1 MRSILLVLFLSLLSS
16 SLFSQNTY
24 SNEIEEK
31 IKAFENGLAGRIKI
45 EGEADYNILERMK
58 ALNVKGLSIAVVHNY
73 KIEWAKAYGWADEA
87 EKRKLTTETLFEP
100 GSISKSL
107 NAVGILKLVQDKKL
121 DLNVD
126 INNYLTSWK
135 FPYDALSKNKKIT
148 LAHLLSH
155 SAGLTVHG
163 FPGYDQEE
171 KKPSLPQVLDGT
183 PPANTPA
190 VRSQFEPGLKFQ
202 YSGGGTTIS
211 QLILTDVT
219 KQAYDVFMYENVLKP
234 MGMLNSSYSQPP
246 AKDKLALC
254 SSAYHKD
261 GSPVPHKFH
270 VYPEQAAAGLWMTPS
285 DLCNYIIET
294 QLAYEGKSSK
304 VLNQEMTKLR
314 LTPYNDESAALGVFI
329 ENHNNSIYFQ
339 HSAGNEGFCGQYFG
353 SLEGGNGVVVF
364 LNTDDF
370 TIIPEII
377 NSIASV
383 YKWKDF
389 YNPVTKKA
397 IAVSDKEIKKFEGI
411 YLYDDKWSR
420 IFKKDGQYCF
430 YTDGLYAKMYFTSPT
445 EFFNKEFPSEKN
457 IQLDSKGNVT
467 GYLRKVNNKEYPAA
481 SKISNI
487 DTLSISKD
495 MFNSIA
501 WHLIE
506 NRNYAEAAS
515 YLNRALKL
523 TPGDL
528 ILLGNL
534 AHCYLFNNN
543 YSAAIEIYKAH
554 LKEKVEGYVWEDMIA
569 QDFMY
574 FKNNG
579 FDKASM
585 EKVFAELKYKTP
597 EGF

>member
-1 MRSILLVLFLSLLSS
+1 MRSSILLILLSFS
-16 SLFSQNTY
+16 TALFSQNSY
-24 SNEIEEK
+24 SKETQTK
-31 IKAFENGLAGRIKI
+31 IKAVENSLAGRIKV
-45 EGEADYNILERMK
+45 EGEPDYNIVDRMK

-73 KIEWAKAYGWADEA
+73 KIEWAKAYGWADEGD
-87 EKRKLTTETLFEP
+87 KKPMTTETLFEP

-126 INNYLTSWK
+126 INTYLTSWK
-135 FPYDALSKNKKIT
+135 FPYDSLSNNKVIT

-163 FPGYDQEE
+163 FPGYDLEAP
-171 KKPSLPQVLDGT
+171 KPSLAQVLDGV
-183 PPANTPA
+183 PPANTPP
-190 VRSQFEPGLKFQ
+190 VRSQFEPGLKFM

-219 KQAYDVFMYENVLKP
+219 KLPYDVFMYDNVLKP
-234 MGMLNSSYSQPP
+234 MGMMNSSYSQPP

-254 SSAYHKD
+254 SSAYHRD

-294 QLAYEGKSSK
+294 QLAYEAKSSK
-304 VLNQEMTKLR
+304 VLNHEMTKLR
-314 LTPYNDESAALGVFI
+314 LTPYNDESSALGVFI
-329 ENHNNSIYFQ
+329 ENHNNSLYFQ

-353 SLEGGNGVVVF
+353 SLEGGDGVVVF
-364 LNTDDF
+364 VNTDDYS
-370 TIIPEII
+370 ILPEVV
-377 NSIASV
+377 NSVASV

-397 IAVSDKEIKKFEGI
+397 VKVADKDIKKYEGI

-430 YTDGLYAKMYFTSPT
+430 YTDGIYAKMYFTSPM
-445 EFFNKEFPSEKN
+445 EFFNKEFQSDKTFQTDKEA
-457 IQLDSKGNVT
+457 NVT
-467 GYLRKVNNKEYPAA
+467 GYLRRVNNEDYPAA
-481 SKISNI
+481 RKINNI
-487 DTLSISKD
+487 DTLNLSKD
-495 MFNSIA
+495 MFISIA

-506 NRNYAEAAS
+506 NRNYTEAAA

-523 TPGDL
+523 SPGDL

-534 AHCYLFNNN
+534 AHCYLFDNN

-554 LKEKVEGYVWEDMIA
+554 LKEKVEGYIWEDMIA
-569 QDFMY
+569 QDFMF

-579 FDKASM
+579 FDKAVM
-585 EKVFAELKYKTP
+585 EKVFAELKYKAP